1 MYYYKAEEYIKH
13 TVVGCTKLAPSEYN
27 NRHKRVAGCIHHMIC
42 KCMGLQVT
50 DKYYEHV
57 PERVINVNSITI
69 MWDILGITVRTV
81 LGNQPDI
88 ILHD

>member
-50 DKYYEHV
+50 DKYYAHI
-57 PERVINVNSITI
+57 PERAINVNGNTI
-69 MWDILGITVRTV
+69 MWDVPFIRVQKIL
-81 LGNQPDI
+81 LN
-88 ILHD
+88 